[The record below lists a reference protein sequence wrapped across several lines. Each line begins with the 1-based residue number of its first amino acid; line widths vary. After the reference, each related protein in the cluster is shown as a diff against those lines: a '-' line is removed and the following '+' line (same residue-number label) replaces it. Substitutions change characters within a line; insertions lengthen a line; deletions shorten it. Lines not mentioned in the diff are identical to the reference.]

1 MPVCGPYLMMLHV
14 EVIITELECC
24 LVGGGNGKAGL
35 FYVSKINA
43 QYSFAKI
50 FTKGSKNFQ

>member
-1 MPVCGPYLMMLHV
+1 MMLHV
-14 EVIITELECC
+14 EVIITGLEYC